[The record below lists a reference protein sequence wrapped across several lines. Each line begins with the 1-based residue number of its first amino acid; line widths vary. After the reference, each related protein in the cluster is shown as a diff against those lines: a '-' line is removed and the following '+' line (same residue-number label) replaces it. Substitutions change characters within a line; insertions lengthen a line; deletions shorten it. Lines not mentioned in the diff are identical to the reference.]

1 MLGRRPGELGRPAIR
16 DLEERSMSENYLTE
30 ENLVEKAREWLSVS
44 SRQESR
50 RKRFEFNVNSAAL
63 LVLDMQNYF
72 MDPESHAHV
81 PSGHAVLPNIRSLIG
96 FFRSAGRPV
105 IFTRHGLESGED
117 PGIMGRWW
125 RDNVREDSSESAI
138 IESLDVKDSDAVIR
152 KTRYSAFVGTDLER
166 MLKSKGVESLVIAGL
181 TTHLCCD
188 STARDAF
195 MKDFAVFF
203 VVDATATWTEDL
215 HVSSLKALSDGFVI
229 PVATNDI
236 LNGSRD

>member
-1 MLGRRPGELGRPAIR
+1 
-16 DLEERSMSENYLTE
+16 MSENYLTE
-30 ENLVEKAREWLSVS
+30 ENSVEKAREWLSVS
-44 SRQESR
+44 SRHESR

-81 PSGHAVLPNIRSLIG
+81 PSGRAILPNIRSLVG
-96 FFRSAGRPV
+96 FFRGAGRPV
-105 IFTRHGLESGED
+105 IFTRHSLKPGED

-125 RDNVREDSSESAI
+125 RDNVREDTPESAI

-166 MLKSKGVESLVIAGL
+166 MLKSKCVESLVIAGL

-229 PVATNDI
+229 PVATKDM
-236 LNGSRD
+236 LDGPRD

>member
-1 MLGRRPGELGRPAIR
+1 
-16 DLEERSMSENYLTE
+16 MSEKYMTE
-30 ENLVEKAREWLSVS
+30 ENSEAKTRDWLRFS
-44 SRQESR
+44 SCHESR
-50 RKRFEFNVNSAAL
+50 RKRFKFDVDSAAL

-72 MDPESHAHV
+72 LSEKSHAHV
-81 PSGHAVLPNIRSLIG
+81 PSGHAIVPNILRLIG
-96 FFRSAGRPV
+96 HFRSARRPV
-105 IFTRHGLESGED
+105 IFTRHSLKSGED
-117 PGIMGRWW
+117 AGIMGRWW
-125 RDNVREDSSESAI
+125 RDSPRENTPESAI
-138 IESLDVKDSDAVIR
+138 TESLDVKDSDAVLR

-166 MLKSKGVESLVIAGL
+166 MLRSNGVKSLAITGL

-229 PVATNDI
+229 PVTTKAMLDE
-236 LNGSRD
+236 SRD